1 MNELHTI
8 QSKIYE
14 LQSARHEQMS
24 RRPIGFVVPEDE
36 KTQNTPPPARPK
48 TLILKAF

>member
-1 MNELHTI
+1 MNELQTI

-36 KTQNTPPPARPK
+36 KTQNTPPARPK